1 MKVDYSTAIP
11 NNVNLSDDKRLQ
23 RALERWLPDYADWWM
38 EVGPAG
44 FQQSD
49 IYLRTAI
56 SVERG
61 GWAHFDYVKMPDYR
75 WGIFMTP
82 EEEGRTISHGD
93 NIGDPVWQ
101 DVPGEYRKELKRLIV
116 TQGDTEPA
124 SVEQQSLLGR
134 TAPSLYDMR
143 NLFQVNVEE
152 GRHLWAMV
160 FLLHGYFGRDGRE
173 EAHDLLTRRSAHE
186 DHPRI
191 LDTFNEPVTNWLDF
205 FCFAMFTDRD
215 GKYQLAALAESAFD
229 PLRRTCQ
236 FMLTEEAHHLFV
248 GETGLARTIKRTA
261 QLMKEAPGGD
271 VRKLAGVPLDI
282 VQKYFNYWFSSC
294 LDLFGGEDSSNAA
307 NYFSSALKGRFNE
320 TNRKKHPNASGLDE
334 GYRYSIL
341 DERGRE
347 LDNEIPMR
355 RAMNAILRD
364 DYMADCTRALDKWN
378 KILEQEGAEQRLTLP
393 SKRFNRNLGV
403 YAGQCYTPDG
413 TKRITE
419 DEFKRRS
426 EQEWFPTKADK
437 SYLDSIMTPISE
449 PGKFANWISPPAR
462 GINGQP
468 VEFEYVKI
476 H

>member
-1 MKVDYSTAIP
+1 MKVDYKTSIP
-11 NNVNLSDDKRLQ
+11 NNVNLSDDKKLQ

-49 IYLRTAI
+49 VYLRTAI

-61 GWAHFDYVKMPDYR
+61 GWAHFDYVKMPEYR

-82 EEEGRTISHGD
+82 LEEERKIQYGD
-93 NIGDPVWQ
+93 FIGQKVWQ

-134 TAPSLYDMR
+134 MSPSLYDMR

-160 FLLHGYFGRDGRE
+160 FLLHRHFGRDGRE
-173 EAHDLLTRRSAHE
+173 EAHDLLTRRSAHS
-186 DHPRI
+186 DHPRM
-191 LDTFNEPVTNWLDF
+191 LDTFNEPVLNWLDF

-229 PLRRTCQ
+229 PLSRTCQ

-248 GETGLARTIKRTA
+248 GETGLARIIRRTA

-271 VRKLAGVPLDI
+271 VRKLAGIPLETI
-282 VQKYFNYWFSSC
+282 QKTFNYWFSSC

-307 NYFSSALKGRFNE
+307 SYFSSALKGRFNE
-320 TNRKKHPNASGLDE
+320 TNRKKHPNASGLDAFYDYTIIDDKGHE
-334 GYRYSIL
+334 ISR
-341 DERGRE
+341 
-347 LDNEIPMR
+347 EIPMR

-364 DYMADCTRALDKWN
+364 DYIADCTRALVKWN
-378 KILEQEGAEQRLTLP
+378 KVLEEEGAEQRLALP
-393 SKRFNRNLGV
+393 SEKFNRKIGV
-403 YAGQCYTPDG
+403 FANMCFTPDG
-413 TKRITE
+413 KYRVSE
-419 DEFKRRS
+419 KDFERRCK
-426 EQEWFPTKADK
+426 EEWFPTEEEKNYIT
-437 SYLDSIMTPISE
+437 SVMTPVTE
-449 PGKFANWISPPAR
+449 PGQFANWISPPAK
-462 GINGQP
+462 GIDGRP
-468 VEFEYVKI
+468 IEFEYVKI